1 MNGKIERLLFI
12 LAVGA
17 WLIGCACTGAHAGL
31 SLSSSPTKATVNSIW
46 NQLAVWQDSDG
57 AMPMLYMTDES
68 EGMLD
73 YGKLDDGRWVN
84 YTVGTVRRPVPVAYD
99 NTLMWWPQMPAPD
112 GFAGFQPPAEDP
124 VLPGEIYQ
132 EPAYSSV
139 QPDPVGMSRLERGGG
154 QLYDCG
160 VDFIDDVVSS
170 VDGQSGVRLADVNRI
185 PAGADLPTPDASGL
199 ILVPDANDPS
209 ITYTDGW
216 VDATDEQVNF
226 GTVDQPNNVTVK
238 NNPIIILEYSPVALV
253 GVWNDP
259 DRTEADRVQAKLTRA
274 RLANV
279 TYTATAAD
287 GTTQTKYVWTQ
298 YYNVIE
304 IVDPRAAKD
313 KGGIKNVAPR
323 GRLWISC
330 YVPGTH
336 YVFTQRNQLPLPYTV
351 YTVSLAYKDDPYVT
365 INDAIIHFDP
375 ARDGDPATAA
385 SNDEIGL
392 MGVYSTDQLDASDTD
407 PTNYFNIE
415 DFAPR
420 ATRYTVTNGVGK
432 IYFSSPLPPELNKAG
447 QTFYVKVS
455 TNAVDGVWLT
465 PTPGDTDYNYYT
477 RDGTN
482 NLSPDNVIGYC
493 AHGGIIRLGTPLNG
507 GVLDPADMDPDAKT
521 WLTGKKVYP
530 GYRYL
535 SDRSFTIGRSPNLGY
550 VHDVSDLR
558 PAASY
563 CAATTCAIKYDPT
576 KTSIGS
582 GGRFSIGDAIPPA
595 GTYAAKITYS
605 RSTGKPTVW
614 LNGSIPMNYIRG
626 SATSGAEF
634 RVSVSAGL
642 NMSNPKQQPNIDR
655 DLNLPA
661 LNNKL
666 LYDPYGYPMYYEP
679 GLVSDGISPATRYLS
694 CVGRTVKNGKI
705 VEYNAGPLGVEVHSS
720 SPPSPMIDYGG
731 AGTLDYLWCYSDGN
745 VPYGLDVDPL
755 SVEPVE
761 EANPSAPDDGSSSTQ
776 FVFRVHYW
784 NRDDLDP
791 KPWLPDGADPW
802 GGSRSGVVLYL
813 DLTGTGDYQ
822 PHFMKPD
829 YEPDRTYNP
838 SSGSSWYYRVLPH
851 NSFVGG
857 GVGYPWP
864 IQGGVADNRLYS
876 SLGIGVYNYFFA
888 CSDDSLTFDD
898 GSLLF
903 THQGN
908 PTEWGQTLGTY
919 CSTGLDPTT
928 TRSVAGYQEIDRP
941 PHRRYS
947 STGTA
952 AFDGTLYVDR
962 RNRVPGLFEPKPNYP
977 WLASAHPRVSCELHM
992 PAVDDFGT
1000 DYDDY
1005 TYGFGRFFGTLFP
1018 FRSAVNPQHPGMYQ
1032 RGDAAA
1038 LAETSGSYSK
1048 DVNVFRIMYKQIDN
1062 KPPVSIKLWI
1072 NNASEKTGNTPAH
1085 TYRSYTMQRRA
1096 DQVNPD
1102 YRAGVWY
1109 EYKLQSGSADLPPGP
1124 HTYYFTAYDGE
1135 STARWPVR
1143 PDYYSVEVPA
1153 SNPIGADP
1161 GTTSWRDAWVPTM
1174 SRASERRNPD
1184 YIDNDYVPGPY
1195 VNNPPV
1201 ISNVSVTPGTGKE
1214 GSRFI
1219 YRATYSDPDGQRP
1232 YSATITIETND
1243 RGDTRTFTMLVDPS
1257 ENLDPT
1263 ANNSA
1268 RYKAGVKFVLDTATI
1283 KDLALE
1289 KGTRRFYVQFTDDWG
1304 HQDDLN
1310 DLRKGETVR
1319 YPAGSGN
1326 WISGPV
1332 ISGNTPPTLS
1342 NGTVTSLD
1350 GTSNAAT
1357 LWTFRV
1363 NYRDVNNDP
1372 PAVIKLFIGQLQTLD
1387 SRLPG
1392 VGASKVK
1399 TVIWDSGHTMAQS
1412 DPNDK
1417 VYSDGAE
1424 FYYQT
1429 RLGGPDIGAANKQ
1442 YYYAFEAYDGVDY
1455 ATYKSSSQDDKRSNS
1470 AGCFILQ
1477 DAVALDTSGEITHFA
1492 IRPKIVKQLTL
1503 AAASNQINPDP
1514 DNLGDILRVWGVYT
1528 NEDLTGTNYYDS
1540 GGAVPPDYTGGN
1552 IVLSGTVPAGKV
1564 WVLVEGDTPIIGP
1577 LPVENPAPAGV
1588 LPDAEVYINASTT
1601 GTPVAITDQKNGYIQ
1616 DPAEVAPGDTPD
1628 RAWLQMEGVGSYEGR
1643 PSAEYVAPA
1652 DPESVASIE
1661 GVYWLDDPNPTRRS
1675 VNYYEPSKLETPVV
1689 RVGSFVLDQNGNP
1702 DPTLVQLTNPEEV
1715 YKVVGVYDNPDLT
1728 GTNYFV
1734 GAGYSDNPG
1743 LDKYLWQEAWV
1754 LGTGQNPGQDPDWAV
1769 GPNVIWPTRPD
1780 QIASIKGVFATLN
1793 IDDAQGNFLAPDDTP
1808 YIVEGTVEGGAI
1820 TIPFEY
1826 NDAHVIRRILQ
1837 ISEQDPTTG
1846 DPGAIYYT
1854 AVDPAGDEYTGDPI
1868 IPNGDTPDDGQIV
1881 YVSYVPA
1888 FDFGA
1893 YGEFVATKRLLR
1905 LNPAPQPPA
1914 QQPKVYIAY
1923 YPPGD
1928 LDANKRIVLPI
1939 AFPDPTKPAYVKI
1952 WPKAFNPGDRYA
1964 KLTTRLP
1971 DIAVCGTRVND
1982 TTVAPTDPA
1991 VLPQIG
1997 EITGV
2002 YVVNDCANF
2011 DTTSIDS
2018 SLVNYYVGTRNPF
2031 KPWETTNAGDT
2042 VVNLGRVLP
2051 ALGANDK
2058 IVITYVPKERRLVVL
2073 YDDIRFTHQIS
2084 GLARQVAS
2092 VRYYNDG
2099 TTQTISGTLS
2109 QGTTHFTPDRANNK
2123 ITGNSPDPN
2132 TGNPRDID
2140 GGVVGVWETP
2150 DRTGTNYFN
2159 PRRVQ
2164 RYDDLDRSAPNTQR
2178 PMVRLATPAPVGTI
2192 ALYAQAYQKGV
2203 YFIDRWNRK
2212 LRFDASELAT
2222 PLAPTDKVQV
2232 SYFFGTRMPKVLV
2245 PNTLPSLSEGKVTPI
2260 TGSRN
2265 TGYVYSVKY
2274 TDIDGPNG
2282 QMPAY
2287 VRVYIDG
2294 VPYDMKPAVQGTP
2307 VYKSGAVYTYTP
2319 TTGLTGGSHTYHFE
2333 ASDGAAIAWFDK
2345 NGGHQTER
2353 GLNTYDILDIDG
2365 PWVNDPPTLSNGTV
2379 SPNLPGG
2386 ISTRDS
2392 VDYTVNLKDLDND
2405 PPYVYDPL
2413 TDSMGAD
2420 VSGSPRLWVDAGI
2433 NEDAAA
2439 PMIGVIVGL
2448 ESDPLQPAKK
2458 RVIVAKLDDGY
2469 GNLTDPNWTTDQFAG
2484 KLMQISNGDKWSDV
2498 YPSPYLRVYLIQ
2510 SNTSNKLVIA
2520 ADNLENDQ
2528 LLVPP
2533 DPATGSARYVQF
2545 RINGLLMSKV
2555 DPSQQNYTTG
2565 VDYKI
2570 TVPGLAVGAHKYHF
2584 TARTRETKP
2593 LWLLNMASYTNKAPY
2608 SAVVKFPSLGDA
2620 TGPTVITPTDPN
2632 NSAPVLSKSG
2642 SSTLYRGPRSQYG
2655 TPTSLNRVI
2664 PSSYTGM
2671 ISVLGVYRNANW
2683 DAHLPEA
2690 QRVDYLDKTALPN
2703 PPATGDPIKLS
2714 PSLPAA
2720 PDTEDL
2726 IQHGSVVNLVTVTPD
2741 VPSAIGSVTAVYVSS
2756 DPTLTTAYAVNPFTT
2771 GDTTITLPSALP
2783 SGTTDVYIKY
2793 KPATA
2798 TQSGTADATG
2808 DNIIPAFPDRIAY
2821 VVSVTVPAGGSNLAD
2836 TAAWSPGAST
2846 IPLLGS
2852 LAPGTAVNI
2861 RYVPWPPVYIKH
2873 FIAEPGTAPVTTP
2886 VTHGIFTAG
2895 EPLTFT
2901 VLYKDADGDPPTYH
2915 DGVQGYVK
2923 VVFNDSG
2930 RTAQLL
2936 PSSSSTDYKT
2946 GVPFSVTL
2954 TDVPEGTHPYH
2965 FEASDGLVTTPS
2977 RYPMDPGGTGA
2988 NDEKVKV
2995 NYKPALRNGAVDK
3008 TAGAAVFT
3016 FTVTYSDQDGVG
3028 PTASG
3033 FVKVVLTNQAD
3044 PTKTYTIAMS
3054 RVDTSPNWAT
3064 GVRFSGSID
3073 ASEKPGGTRDL
3084 PIGTYDATFMAND
3097 GIQDATP
3104 LTGVMITVREA
3115 NNKPVITDYFVQR
3128 LLPSG
3133 DTAGDSG
3140 KTTDTFVYRAW
3151 YKDADN
3157 DAPVAYFSGVRQTA
3171 LTLIVDP
3178 GQPTEQ
3184 RFPMTMVPLTQ
3195 PAPPAPPA
3203 TPDYTGADPARWPE
3217 WQAKV
3222 TGKKLGPGNH
3232 SYTVVASD
3240 GTDASVF
3247 ASGVPNVK
3255 YGPVLMIPYFKIEP
3269 IGKDGEPIT
3278 SRTVVGKEI
3287 VIGGSIDDG
3296 GTADPSDD
3304 VVYGSRMYFPYIDAS
3319 SAPSS
3324 ITNITITITKP
3335 DSTTLSLNASMDATK
3350 VRHIGNNWVGPLTVY
3365 YYSSADPTLVTGNSL
3380 TLTDAGQWK
3389 INASWPGN
3397 ETYDATN
3404 TDAVIDG
3411 HNDEIRIDV
3420 SGPSLTVAVQNPLL
3434 PDTSP
3439 PVANMICPPMLI
3451 GASNPGGIFG
3461 YDRALPMQIARWVPQ
3476 SRQYFWYTV
3485 GGVFPPLKPGDAVW
3499 IKPRVADPAIPGSG
3513 YPAAEPLGPVSVAVA
3528 TPTTNWVV
3536 PIGFYAS
3543 HINGVYDNSSKRGT
3557 NYYIHSLATVP
3568 FKAGDTQI
3576 ALTSQLPAG
3585 TAQVWVDYVGSQSAV
3600 DEGWTTLDNPS
3611 VQRAIVG
3618 GDPRY
3623 MHSKYRL
3630 IKVLAKA
3637 YPLQVTSTGSPVLDS
3652 NTRLPLLQPCTIS
3665 LGAGWNQIGNIFF
3678 NWKKEWGSGTA
3689 ESSSGSGTL
3698 DCVRPVEPQSIAKL
3712 LGVYLTPNADIKTA
3726 TNYYKPGLAT
3736 TPYRRGDSVVHL
3748 TTPLPAGTTTV
3759 YLRYEKYPREDVGLP
3774 ISELKVTY
3782 IGVTKTLTE
3791 AKAAG
3796 WIADYAWR
3804 YDPATRNYVLV
3815 SPTASG
3821 AERVLKAWSGYWIKA
3836 NVNCQLEI
3844 DPNPRAGSDYAGVLS
3859 VGSEGSPSATSPEEM
3874 EMPPAAPD

>member
-1 MNGKIERLLFI
+1 MNRKIERLLFI
-12 LAVGA
+12 LAVGI
-17 WLIGCACTGAHAGL
+17 WLMGCASTGAHAGL
-31 SLSSSPTKATVNSIW
+31 SLSSTPTEATVNSIW
-46 NQLAVWQDSDG
+46 NQYAVWTDSDG
-57 AMPMLYMTDES
+57 AMPMLEMTSES
-68 EGMLD
+68 EGVRD
-73 YGKLDDGRWVN
+73 YGELNGLGGPWVE
-84 YTVGTVRRPVPVAYD
+84 YTVGTVRQPVPATYVD
-99 NTLMWWPQMPAPD
+99 TLMWWPQMPAPD
-112 GFAGFQPPAEDP
+112 GFAGFQPPAADP
-124 VLPGEIYQ
+124 ILPGEIYQ

-139 QPDPVGMSRLERGGG
+139 QPDPVSLPRLERGGG

-170 VDGQSGVRLADVNRI
+170 VDGQSGVRLADVNQI
-185 PAGADLPTPDASGL
+185 PAGVDLPTPDASGL
-199 ILVPDANDPS
+199 ILVPDSTDPS

-216 VDATDEQVNF
+216 VDAVDEQVNF
-226 GTVDQPNNVTVK
+226 GTVDSPNNVNVK
-238 NNPIIILEYSPVALV
+238 NNPCIILQYSPVALV

-279 TYTATAAD
+279 TYTATAPD
-287 GTTQTKYVWTQ
+287 GTTQTRYVWTQ

-336 YVFTQRNQLPLPYTV
+336 YVFTQHNPLPLPYTV
-351 YTVSLAYKDDPYVT
+351 YTVTLAYKDDPYIT

-375 ARDGDPATAA
+375 NRDGDPATAA

-392 MGVYSTDQLDASDTD
+392 MGVYATDKLDASDTD

-415 DFAPR
+415 DFAPD
-420 ATRYTVTNGVGK
+420 ATRYTVSNGVAK
-432 IYFSSPLPPELNKAG
+432 VYFSKPLPPELNKPG

-465 PTPGDTDYNYYT
+465 PTPGDGDTNYYT

-493 AHGGIIRLGTPLNG
+493 AHSGIIRLGTPLNG
-507 GVLDPADMDPDAKT
+507 GELDPADMDPDAKT

-535 SDRSFTIGRSPNLGY
+535 SDRSFTIGRTPNLGY

-576 KTSIGS
+576 KTTIGNR
-582 GGRFSIGDAIPPA
+582 GRFSIGDAIPPA
-595 GTYAAKITYS
+595 GTYAARITYS
-605 RSTGKPTVW
+605 RSTTKPTVW
-614 LNGSIPMNYIRG
+614 LNGSIPMNYTGG

-642 NMSNPKQQPNIDR
+642 NMSNPKQWPNVDR
-655 DLNLPA
+655 DLNLPD

-666 LYDPYGYPMYYEP
+666 LYDPYGYPMYYES
-679 GLVSDGISPATRYLS
+679 GLVSDGDNPADRQLS
-694 CVGRTVKNGKI
+694 CVGRTVKNGKV
-705 VEYNAGPLGVEVHSS
+705 VEYTAGPISVRVHSS
-720 SPPSPMIDYGG
+720 SGKRGMIDYGG
-731 AGTLDYLWCYSDGN
+731 GGNLDWLSCYSDGN
-745 VPYGLDVDPL
+745 PPYGLDVDPL

-761 EANPSAPDDGSSSTQ
+761 EANPGAPDDGSSSTL
-776 FVFRVHYW
+776 FVFKVRYH
-784 NRDDLDP
+784 NRDGLPP
-791 KPWLPDGADPW
+791 KPWLRDEADPW
-802 GGSRSGVVLYL
+802 AGTASGVVLYL
-813 DLTGTGDYQ
+813 DVNGTGDYQ
-822 PHFMKPD
+822 PHFMHPY
-829 YEPDRTYNP
+829 YEVEAD
-838 SSGSSWYYRVLPH
+838 GSYLHGSDVYYYRILPH
-851 NSFVGG
+851 NSLRAWGPTPG
-857 GVGYPWP
+857 AGVPWP
-864 IQGGVADNRLYS
+864 VQDGNDLYQS
-876 SLGIGVYNYFFA
+876 MSMGVYHYFFA
-888 CSDDSLTFDD
+888 CSDDSLTFHD

-903 THQGN
+903 EHQGN
-908 PTEWGQTLGTY
+908 PTEWGQTYGQY
-919 CSTGLDPTT
+919 YSTGLDPTT
-928 TRSVAGYQEIDRP
+928 TRAVAGYQEIDRQ

-947 STGTA
+947 STGIT

-962 RNRVPGLFEPKPNYP
+962 PTRVPGLFESKPNYP

-992 PAVDDFGT
+992 PALDDFGT
-1000 DYDDY
+1000 EYDDY

-1018 FRSAVNPQHPGMYQ
+1018 FRSAVNPQHPGMYK
-1032 RGDAAA
+1032 RGDDAA

-1048 DVNVFRIMYKQIDN
+1048 DVNVFRIMYRQIDN

-1109 EYKLQSGSADLPPGP
+1109 EYKLQSGSADLPAGP

-1143 PDYYSVEVPA
+1143 PDHYVITTA
-1153 SNPIGADP
+1153 Q
-1161 GTTSWRDAWVPTM
+1161 GTTNYTDFWVPTQ
-1174 SRASERRNPD
+1174 SRASERRSAN
-1184 YIDNDYVPGPY
+1184 YVDNDYVPGPY
-1195 VNNPPV
+1195 VNNAPV
-1201 ISNVSVTPGTGKE
+1201 ISNVSVSPGTGKE

-1243 RGDTRTFTMLVDPS
+1243 RGDTRTFAMVVDPA

-1263 ANNSA
+1263 ADNSA
-1268 RYKAGVKFVLDTATI
+1268 RYKAGVKFILDTATI

-1289 KGTRRFYVQFTDDWG
+1289 KGTRRFYLQFTDDWG

-1342 NGTVTSLD
+1342 GGTVASVD

-1363 NYRDVNNDP
+1363 NYRDVDNDQ

-1392 VGASKVK
+1392 VGASKVR
-1399 TVIWDSGHTMAQS
+1399 TVIWDSGHTMVQS

-1417 VYSDGAE
+1417 VYSDGTE

-1429 RLGGPDIGAANKQ
+1429 RLGGPDIGSANKQ

-1455 ATYKSSSQDDKRSNS
+1455 ATYRSSSRDEARSNS

-1477 DAVALDTSGEITHFA
+1477 DAVPLDTSGDITHFA

-1503 AAASNQINPDP
+1503 AAASDRINPDP
-1514 DNLGDILRVWGVYT
+1514 EGLGDILRVWGVYT

-1588 LPDAEVYINASTT
+1588 LADAEVYINAAST
-1601 GTPVAITDQKNGYIQ
+1601 GVPVAITDQKNGYVQ
-1616 DPAEVAPGDTPD
+1616 DPAEVAPGETPD
-1628 RAWLQMEGVGSYEGR
+1628 RAWLQMEGVAAYEGR

-1661 GVYWLDDPNPTRRS
+1661 GVYWLDDPNPTRRA

-1689 RVGSFVLDQNGNP
+1689 RVGSVVLDQDGN
-1702 DPTLVQLTNPEEV
+1702 PTLVQLTNPEEV

-1728 GTNYFV
+1728 GVNYFV
-1734 GAGYSDNPG
+1734 GAGYSDDPAQ
-1743 LDKYLWQEAWV
+1743 DAYLWQEAWV

-1780 QIASIKGVFATLN
+1780 QIASIKGVFATLSVN
-1793 IDDAQGNFLAPDDTP
+1793 DPQGNFLAPDDTP
-1808 YIVEGTVEGGAI
+1808 YVVEGTYADATGEI
-1820 TIPFEY
+1820 TIPFDY
-1826 NDAHVIRRILQ
+1826 NDANVIQRILQ
-1837 ISEQDPTTG
+1837 ISERDPTNG

-1854 AVDPAGDEYTGDPI
+1854 ASDPAGDEYDGNPI
-1868 IPNGDTPDDGQIV
+1868 VPNGDIPADGQTV

-1888 FDFGA
+1888 FDFGP

-1905 LNPAPQPPA
+1905 LNPAPLPPA

-1939 AFPDPTKPAYVKI
+1939 QFPDPTQPAYVKI

-1971 DIAVCGTRVND
+1971 DIAVCATKVND

-2002 YVVNDCANF
+2002 YVVADCGNF
-2011 DTTSIDS
+2011 DTTAVDPT
-2018 SLVNYYVGTRNPF
+2018 LVNYYTGTRNPF

-2042 VVNLGRVLP
+2042 VVNLGTALP

-2073 YDDIRFTHQIS
+2073 YDDIRFTHQVS
-2084 GLARQVAS
+2084 GLAQQVAS
-2092 VRYYNDG
+2092 VSYYNDG
-2099 TTQTISGTLS
+2099 ETQSLSGRLS
-2109 QGTTHFTPDRANNK
+2109 RGTTHFAPDRANTK

-2132 TGNPRDID
+2132 TGDPRDID
-2140 GGVVGVWETP
+2140 GGIVGIWETP
-2150 DRTGTNYFN
+2150 DLTGTNYFN
-2159 PRRVQ
+2159 PRRIQ
-2164 RYDDLDRSAPNTQR
+2164 RYDDLDRSLSGDLR
-2178 PMVRLATPAPVGTI
+2178 HIVRLSTPAPVGTLT
-2192 ALYAQAYQKGV
+2192 LYAQAYQKGV

-2212 LRFDASELAT
+2212 LRFDNNELTT
-2222 PLAPTDKVQV
+2222 PLTQTDKVQV

-2245 PNTLPSLSEGKVTPI
+2245 PNTLPMLSEGKVTPI
-2260 TGSRN
+2260 SGSRN

-2294 VPYDMKPAVQGTP
+2294 VAYDMKPAVQGTP

-2353 GLNTYDILDIDG
+2353 GLNTYDIVELDG
-2365 PWVNDPPTLSNGTV
+2365 PWVNDPPMLTNGTV
-2379 SPNLPGG
+2379 SPNPPGG

-2413 TDSMGAD
+2413 TDSVGAD

-2484 KLMQISNGDKWSDV
+2484 KLMQITNGDTWGDV

-2520 ADNLENDQ
+2520 TDTLENDQ

-2533 DPATGSARYVQF
+2533 DPATASARYVKF

-2570 TVPGLAVGAHKYHF
+2570 TIPGLAVGTHKYHF

-2593 LWLLNMASYTNKAPY
+2593 QWLLDMASYTNKAPY

-2620 TGPTVITPTDPN
+2620 TGPTVVTPTDPN

-2642 SSTLYRGPRSQYG
+2642 SSTLYRGPRLQYG

-2690 QRVDYLDKTALPN
+2690 QRQDYLDHTALPN
-2703 PPATGDPIKLS
+2703 PPATGDPIRLS
-2714 PSLPAA
+2714 PSLPAT

-2726 IQHGSVVNLVTVTPD
+2726 IQHGSVVNSITVAPD

-2756 DPTLTTAYAVNPFTT
+2756 DSTLTTPYAANPFTA
-2771 GDTTITLPSALP
+2771 GDTTVTLSSALP
-2783 SGTTDVYIKY
+2783 SQTTDVYIKY

-2808 DNIIPAFPDRIAY
+2808 DNVIPDQPDRIAY
-2821 VVSVTVPAGGSNLAD
+2821 VVSVTVPAGGGNLAD
-2836 TAAWSPGAST
+2836 TAAWSPGATT

-2901 VLYKDADGDPPTYH
+2901 VLYKDANGDPPTYH

-2930 RTAQLL
+2930 RTAQML
-2936 PSSSSTDYKT
+2936 PSSSSTDYVT

-2977 RYPMDPGGTGA
+2977 RYPVDPGGTGA
-2988 NDEKVKV
+2988 SDEKVKV
-2995 NYKPALRNGAVDK
+2995 NYKPALRNGSVDK

-3033 FVKVVLTNQAD
+3033 FVKVRLSDQAD
-3044 PTKTYTIAMS
+3044 PTKTYTVTMS

-3073 ASEKPGGTRDL
+3073 ATEKPGGSRDL
-3084 PIGTYDATFMAND
+3084 PIGTYDATFVAND

-3104 LTGVMITVREA
+3104 LTGVTITVREA

-3133 DTAGDSG
+3133 GTAGDSG

-3151 YKDADN
+3151 YRDDDN

-3203 TPDYTGADPARWPE
+3203 TPDYTGTDPARWPE

-3247 ASGVPNVK
+3247 AAGVPEVK
-3255 YGPVLMIPYFKIEP
+3255 YGPVLMIPYFKIEA
-3269 IGKDGEPIT
+3269 IGKDGEPIS
-3278 SRTVVGKEI
+3278 SRTVVGQEI
-3287 VIGGSIDDG
+3287 LIGGGVDDG

-3304 VVYGSRMYFPYIDAS
+3304 VVYGSRMYFPYVDAS

-3324 ITNITITITKP
+3324 ITDITITIVKP

-3365 YYSSADPTLVTGNSL
+3365 YYSSADPTLITGNSL

-3389 INASWPGN
+3389 INAAWPGN

-3420 SGPSLTVAVQNPLL
+3420 SGPSLTVAVKDPLS
-3434 PDTSP
+3434 PDTSA

-3461 YDRALPMQIARWVPQ
+3461 YDRALPLQIARWVPQ
-3476 SRQYFWYTV
+3476 SKQYFWYTV

-3499 IKPRVADPAIPGSG
+3499 IKPKLADPAIPGSG
-3513 YPAAEPLGPVSVAVA
+3513 YPPAEPLGPVSVATA

-3543 HINGVYDNSSKRGT
+3543 HINGVYDNESKRGT

-3576 ALTSQLPAG
+3576 ALTTQLPAG
-3585 TAQVWVDYVGSQSAV
+3585 TSQVWVDYVGSQSAV
-3600 DEGWTTLDNPS
+3600 DEGWITLDNPS
-3611 VQRAIVG
+3611 IQRAIVG

-3689 ESSSGSGTL
+3689 ESSSGSGVL
-3698 DCVRPVEPQSIAKL
+3698 DCVRPVQPQSIARL

-3759 YLRYEKYPREDVGLP
+3759 YLRYETYPRQDVGLP

-3782 IGVTKTLTE
+3782 IGVTKTLSE

-3804 YDPATRNYVLV
+3804 YDPVERKYVLV

-3836 NVNCQLEI
+3836 YVNCQLEI

-3859 VGSEGSPSATSPEEM
+3859 VDSEGSPSATSPEEM